1 MAPSHPL
8 VRSKPEP
15 IFRVNWSDVRT
26 YGCTYVRLY
35 LRAMT
40 LTRYSGWGPAG
51 AVWEAPHVLSV
62 LGPGVR
68 TTTTGTT
75 TTTITHPD
83 GTTIS
88 TTTTTTA

>member
-15 IFRVNWSDVRT
+15 FFRVNWLDVRT
-26 YGCTYVRLY
+26 AV
-35 LRAMT
+35 RAMT
-40 LTRYSGWGPAG
+40 LTRYSGWGHAG

-68 TTTTGTT
+68 TTTTCTT